1 MNERDRADQFST
13 EVDALLRSAGRA
25 QDDVGP
31 DVDANLDVAR
41 RLVDQDF
48 SVHSQ
53 VRHTL
58 RAQLL
63 DRLDRD
69 ATPRERWT
77 ATLAWRLRAP
87 RPALMAVTGAIAAVL
102 LVGLL
107 WPGALTAAAQGLE
120 RGIQRLFLG
129 GHTSVEQVTPGTTIQ
144 EADAAQAEQLQLP
157 EDPFGAAVSDELG
170 LDDEDGGLWVIR
182 SAISVREGLPAG
194 ALDLTPRLYDSFD
207 EAQAVLDLRL
217 LRPTYLPAGL
227 ALREVRATAFG
238 GAVARYGGTS
248 GRMVFSQTPVGE
260 GETGLGA
267 DSIATITNQ
276 PVREVQVRG
285 VAGAWIEGLG
295 LVWESD
301 QVTYTL
307 DTGGLTLAE
316 VLRVAESLR

>member
-1 MNERDRADQFST
+1 M
-13 EVDALLRSAGRA
+13 
-25 QDDVGP
+25 
-31 DVDANLDVAR
+31 
-41 RLVDQDF
+41 
-48 SVHSQ
+48 
-53 VRHTL
+53 
-58 RAQLL
+58 
-63 DRLDRD
+63 
-69 ATPRERWT
+69 
-77 ATLAWRLRAP
+77 
-87 RPALMAVTGAIAAVL
+87 
-102 LVGLL
+102 
-107 WPGALTAAAQGLE
+107 
-120 RGIQRLFLG
+120 
-129 GHTSVEQVTPGTTIQ
+129 
-144 EADAAQAEQLQLP
+144 
-157 EDPFGAAVSDELG
+157 SDELG

>member
-129 GHTSVEQVTPGTTIQ
+129 GAYQCRAG
-144 EADAAQAEQLQLP
+144 DARHHDSGGRRGAG
-157 EDPFGAAVSDELG
+157 GAAAAARGPVW
-170 LDDEDGGLWVIR
+170 GGCER
-182 SAISVREGLPAG
+182 
-194 ALDLTPRLYDSFD
+194 
-207 EAQAVLDLRL
+207 
-217 LRPTYLPAGL
+217 
-227 ALREVRATAFG
+227 
-238 GAVARYGGTS
+238 
-248 GRMVFSQTPVGE
+248 
-260 GETGLGA
+260 
-267 DSIATITNQ
+267 
-276 PVREVQVRG
+276 
-285 VAGAWIEGLG
+285 
-295 LVWESD
+295 
-301 QVTYTL
+301 
-307 DTGGLTLAE
+307 
-316 VLRVAESLR
+316 

>member
-25 QDDVGP
+25 QDEAGP
-31 DVDANLDVAR
+31 DSDADLDVAR
-41 RLVDQDF
+41 LLAQEDF
-48 SVHSQ
+48 SDGSQ

-58 RAQLL
+58 RARLL
-63 DRLDRD
+63 ERLDRG
-69 ATPRERWT
+69 ATPRERLKAT
-77 ATLAWRLRAP
+77 AIGRLRAP
-87 RPALMAVTGAIAAVL
+87 RPALMAVIGAMAAVL

-129 GHTSVEQVTPGTTIQ
+129 AHTSVEQVTPGTTIQ
-144 EADAAQAEQLQLP
+144 EAEAAQTEQLQLP
-157 EDPFGAAVSDELG
+157 EDALWAAVSDELG

-182 SAISVREGLPAG
+182 SSIAIREGRPASG
-194 ALDLTPRLYDSFD
+194 LDVTPQLYDSFD
-207 EAQAVLDLRL
+207 EAQTVLDLRL
-217 LRPTYLPAGL
+217 LRPTYLPTGL
-227 ALREVRATAFG
+227 ALREVRVTAFG

-267 DSIATITNQ
+267 DSIATITNR

-285 VAGAWIEGLG
+285 VPGAWIEGLG

-301 QVTYTL
+301 RVTYTL
-307 DTGGLTLAE
+307 DTDGLTLAE
-316 VLRVAESLR
+316 ALRVAESLR